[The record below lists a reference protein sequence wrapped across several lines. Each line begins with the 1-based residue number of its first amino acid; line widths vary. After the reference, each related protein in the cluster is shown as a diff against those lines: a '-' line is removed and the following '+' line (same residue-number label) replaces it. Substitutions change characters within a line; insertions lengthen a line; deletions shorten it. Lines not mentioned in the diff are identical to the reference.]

1 MNTPVTIIVIAIMI
15 FVISFYCHRRHHLTH
30 YLIIKIITD
39 LVISIVIDMINH
51 HFSLEKEV
59 SHTPHMYRLVH
70 FLPNFSA
77 ISPGSFPVHQCKF
90 EPRPNK

>member
-30 YLIIKIITD
+30 YLTD

-51 HFSLEKEV
+51 HFSLETYT
-59 SHTPHMYRLVH
+59 SHVYSWLVH

-90 EPRPNK
+90 EPRPNG

>member
-1 MNTPVTIIVIAIMI
+1 MI

-59 SHTPHMYRLVH
+59 LHTPHMYTV
-70 FLPNFSA
+70 
-77 ISPGSFPVHQCKF
+77 G
-90 EPRPNK
+90 

>member
-1 MNTPVTIIVIAIMI
+1 MSILLTETYIPKILNIYEYPCNYYRHRYHD
-15 FVISFYCHRRHHLTH
+15 FCYQFFCHRRYHLTH

-59 SHTPHMYRLVH
+59 SHTPLMYTV
-70 FLPNFSA
+70 
-77 ISPGSFPVHQCKF
+77 G
-90 EPRPNK
+90 

>member
-51 HFSLEKEV
+51 HFSLEKKGITYT
-59 SHTPHMYRLVH
+59 SHVYSWLVVR
-70 FLPNFSA
+70 
-77 ISPGSFPVHQCKF
+77 SPRVPSRASV
-90 EPRPNK
+90 